1 MHHVVS
7 LFSAFAHGPEA
18 AAPTELHL
26 VPAGEFR
33 GVDGRGPFRL
43 DDPQAVIAASREH
56 LPLPVDEMHATDLAL
71 ATGAPA
77 PARGW
82 ITALHAREDGI
93 WGTVEWTAAGREL
106 VQDRAYRG
114 ISPAIRHTAP
124 AQGRS
129 GGRVLAVLR
138 ASLTNLPNL
147 RQLATLHSQ
156 EKYAMDLLAELRAL
170 HGLPADAD
178 AAAALNACRH
188 AREAAEGHA
197 TALNSIA
204 AAAGLPAGQDAR
216 SIAAAITAARASAG
230 EAGKMREE
238 LVSLQTQLAEI
249 TARQAREQA
258 ARVVDDAIRQGKPI
272 TKALRE
278 HYIARHSQDPAA
290 VEKELAALP
299 SLHHG
304 GITAPPAAQGGAGIG
319 AEEAHV
325 LSLMGIKPDAYTAER
340 KRLGLCEE
348 AA

>member
-18 AAPTELHL
+18 AAPAELHL

-43 DDPQAVIAASREH
+43 EDPQAVIAASREH
-56 LPLPVDEMHATDLAL
+56 LPLPVDEMHATDLAP
-71 ATGAPA
+71 AIGAPA

-82 ITALHAREDGI
+82 ITALHARDDGI
-93 WGTVEWTAAGREL
+93 WGSVEWTNAGREL

-124 AQGRS
+124 AKGRVS
-129 GGRVLAVLR
+129 GRVLAVLR
-138 ASLTNLPNL
+138 ASLTNSPNL
-147 RQLATLHSQ
+147 KQLATLHNQ
-156 EKYAMDLLAELRAL
+156 ETRTMDLLAELRAL

-178 AAAALNACRH
+178 ATAALTACRT
-188 AREAAEGHA
+188 AREAADGHA

-204 AAAGLPAGQDAR
+204 TAAGLSPGQDAR
-216 SIAAAITAARASAG
+216 AIAAAITAARASAG

-238 LVSLQTQLAEI
+238 LVSLQTQLAEV
-249 TARQAREQA
+249 TARQARDQA
-258 ARVVDDAIRQGKPI
+258 TRVVDEAIRVGKPI
-272 TKALRE
+272 PKSLRD
-278 HYIARHSQDPAA
+278 HYITRHCQDPAA

-304 GITAPPAAQGGAGIG
+304 GITAPPAAQGGTGVG
-319 AEEAHV
+319 ADEAHV
-325 LSLMGIKPDAYTAER
+325 LSLMGVKPEAYAAEK
-340 KRLGLCEE
+340 KRLGLSEE
-348 AA
+348 AT